1 MSARLIMVLAILAG
15 FLLIIAGVTFLLWQ
29 PPSSATGSTIAM
41 AAHLAEQ
48 QTANLLYVVS
58 VYLSGVLFLPVI
70 LTLTIRLYSKR
81 PNAAIV
87 AGTLFG
93 LGYTLEIVATLAS
106 LAQWAMA
113 VPEAARGDPL
123 GIKLLQTLTLQYLA
137 VDFSG
142 VGLVY
147 VAAIIYAVALWRL
160 YRATSSLLLAST
172 GLFVIGFAVFPL
184 FPALSSTII
193 AGSIVVYGLAYI
205 TLGQVTVNLG
215 RDQKT

>member
-1 MSARLIMVLAILAG
+1 MSARLIVILAILAG
-15 FLLIIAGVTFLLWQ
+15 FFLIIAGVTFLLWQ

-70 LTLTIRLYSKR
+70 VMLTIRLYSKR

-113 VPEAARGDPL
+113 VPEAAQGDPL

-142 VGLVY
+142 VALVY

-160 YRATSSLLLAST
+160 HRAASLLLLSST

-184 FPALSSTII
+184 FPALSSMIT

-205 TLGQVTVNLG
+205 ALGQVAVNLERG
-215 RDQKT
+215 QKT